1 MDIIIFKSKMYD
13 ITYMYK
19 TRYVAVDSSIIY
31 TDSEEG
37 HKLWSQ
43 YEYTSNTLRH
53 LRWNR
58 CYISICRWEISC
70 HESHFTLISNGKNF
84 PLCKIDFL
92 PLACSFARYSFDI
105 FFFLEFPLFY
115 KKNMNVSWGR
125 EILSD
130 YSWHCMFS
138 PQA

>member
-1 MDIIIFKSKMYD
+1 MAR
-13 ITYMYK
+13 T
-19 TRYVAVDSSIIY
+19 
-31 TDSEEG
+31 
-37 HKLWSQ
+37 
-43 YEYTSNTLRH
+43 
-53 LRWNR
+53 
-58 CYISICRWEISC
+58 
-70 HESHFTLISNGKNF
+70 F

-105 FFFLEFPLFY
+105 YIYIFFLVFPLFY

-138 PQA
+138 PQAYRVFCLKLGVLNVLFTCKQDIR